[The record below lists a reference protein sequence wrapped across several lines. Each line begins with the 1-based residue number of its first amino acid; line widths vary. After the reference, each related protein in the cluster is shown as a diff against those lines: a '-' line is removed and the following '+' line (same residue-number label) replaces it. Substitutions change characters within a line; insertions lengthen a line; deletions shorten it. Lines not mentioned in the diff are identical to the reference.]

1 MKFPVKSL
9 LAGNFA
15 DFRDGFARDCLLQRR
30 VLCEPDSLDVGARP
44 LIERKA
50 RLAAFMSGVVPPL
63 RYSDYHADGARRSMS
78 RPANWSS
85 RASSRNAPMPPTRLA
100 IAACGSRSNASTAG
114 NFWWSA
120 GPIRKGGGRGSAR
133 RCSPTTI
140 RTAGWSMPAA
150 PAPGSSRRSWS
161 GCGEGCNRFPSADAA
176 RRAAAAYQ
184 PLRIAAGAQP
194 RALGA
199 ARIGRRGQVSDLDR
213 RQFAAP
219 GRVRGS
225 VRGQAGGRGAPS
237 GAAFEPIIGIRTRIG
252 PSSAGWV

>member
-1 MKFPVKSL
+1 
-9 LAGNFA
+9 
-15 DFRDGFARDCLLQRR
+15 
-30 VLCEPDSLDVGARP
+30 
-44 LIERKA
+44 
-50 RLAAFMSGVVPPL
+50 
-63 RYSDYHADGARRSMS
+63 MS

-85 RASSRNAPMPPTRLA
+85 RASARNAPMPPTRLA
-100 IAACGSRSNASTAG
+100 IAACGSRSNASTAR

-120 GPIRKGGGRGSAR
+120 GPIRKGGDRGSAR
-133 RCSPTTI
+133 CCSPTTI

-150 PAPGSSRRSWS
+150 PAPASSGRSWS
-161 GCGEGCNRFPSADAA
+161 GCGEGCNRFPSARCRSTCRRRLPAA
-176 RRAAAAYQ
+176 SDRCWC
-184 PLRIAAGAQP
+184 AQP

-219 GRVRGS
+219 GRVRVS

-252 PSSAGWV
+252 PSSAGRV